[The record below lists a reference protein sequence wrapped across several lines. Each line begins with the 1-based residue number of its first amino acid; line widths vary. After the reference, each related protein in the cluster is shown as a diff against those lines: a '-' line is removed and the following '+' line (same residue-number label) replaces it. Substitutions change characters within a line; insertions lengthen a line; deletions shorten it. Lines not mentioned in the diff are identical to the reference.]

1 MKNSNVINIL
11 INHSSRSKA
20 GMTEEFSSKKY
31 GTLTLG
37 RSTSCDIAFDPDADN
52 MVSRHHATIKALN
65 DGTHRYQIIDENSLN
80 GVYVNGQRIKGM
92 AVLVPTDRIQLGK
105 GGPEFTFDLT
115 PRPDSLLGKT
125 RVMAAPVKATQIK
138 ETPTVATSAP
148 TSRPTINS
156 AALQKVGAVAAGI
169 FLTILFMTSISWVEK
184 PDEPTVVEPRV
195 VDTFQRAPEAP
206 VVIEPAPVMSPAE
219 VASAYQD
226 AVVYI
231 SNSWKLEN
239 YEGKQIYHRYT
250 AIEVEGEIYAYPCY
264 IRNDKGMYEPYLE
277 TFNYEGYSKVIAGSG
292 SGSGFVVSED
302 GFIMTNKHVS
312 SPWNYPYAFDENA
325 FPGLEVNVNGDL
337 LVTAEETFQTVNKQD
352 VGSWIPAEAYI
363 GSLPDH
369 KLFEGQM
376 IYQDVVFANRTGRHS
391 ARTARTSDKHDVALL
406 KVDVGTSLK
415 TVEMHDDYSD
425 VSNGSEVTILGYPAL
440 TPKKEK
446 VETAYGPATTS
457 KLRVVPNPTI
467 NRGIITALHKG
478 STSFDLE
485 NFSRNYIGDAYQLD
499 INSAGRGNSGGPM
512 FDSQGRVTGI
522 YFYGVTDY
530 SNTISFAIPIKYGI
544 ELLGL

>member
-20 GMTEEFSSKKY
+20 GMTEDFSSKKY

-80 GVYVNGQRIKGM
+80 GVFVNGQRIKGM

-148 TSRPTINS
+148 TSRPTIS
-156 AALQKVGAVAAGI
+156 TAALQKVGAVAAGI

-184 PDEPTVVEPRV
+184 PDEPVVVEPRV
-195 VDTFQRAPEAP
+195 TDTLQKAPKAP
-206 VVIEPAPVMSPAE
+206 VSIAPAPAMSPAE

-239 YEGKQIYHRYT
+239 YEGKPIYHRYT
-250 AIEVEGEIYAYPCY
+250 VLEVDGVEYVYPCY
-264 IRNDKGMYEPYLE
+264 IMNNQGTYEPFLE
-277 TFNYEGYSKVIAGSG
+277 TTDYVGESKIIGGSG

-312 SPWNYPYAFDENA
+312 SPWNYPYAFDNKA
-325 FPGLEVNVNGDL
+325 FPGLAVDAEGNL
-337 LVTAEETFQTVNKQD
+337 MVTMEGNYKTIDQQE
-352 VGSWIPAEAYI
+352 VGSWIPSEAYF
-363 GSLPDH
+363 GSLADH
-369 KLFEGQM
+369 KVFEGRM
-376 IYQDVVFANRTGRHS
+376 VYQDVVFANRTGRHT

-406 KVDVGTSLK
+406 KVDVGTSLNV
-415 TVEMHDDYSD
+415 VEMHDDYSD

-485 NFSRNYIGDAYQLD
+485 SFSRNYIGDAYQLD

-522 YFYGVTDY
+522 YFYGISDY
-530 SNTISFAIPIKYGI
+530 SDSVSFAIPIKYGI